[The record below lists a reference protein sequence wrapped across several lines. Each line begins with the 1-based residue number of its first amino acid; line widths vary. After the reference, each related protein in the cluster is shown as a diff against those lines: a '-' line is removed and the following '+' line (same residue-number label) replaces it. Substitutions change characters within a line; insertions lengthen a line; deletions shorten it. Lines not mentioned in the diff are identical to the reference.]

1 MNNNRS
7 DRISGSEIGGAQL
20 RVGSHIF
27 LAFYIPKIND
37 ILMAEMII
45 WMKQWWC
52 LSTLDHIRYYS
63 VRRDP
68 IDKFKEPKSA
78 SLF

>member
-45 WMKQWWC
+45 
-52 LSTLDHIRYYS
+52 
-63 VRRDP
+63 
-68 IDKFKEPKSA
+68 
-78 SLF
+78 